1 MKFNKLNYDADDM
14 LTKWNLIKWR
24 FIENSSEEMCWNS
37 LKHSFD
43 SNIDNDV

>member
-1 MKFNKLNYDADDM
+1 M

-24 FIENSSEEMCWNS
+24 FIENSSEEMGWNS
-37 LKHSFD
+37 LKNSFD